1 MMGVIKRDML
11 AEIKMAYI
19 NLKILEGALRQ
30 VEVGAEPSNS

>member
-30 VEVGAEPSNS
+30 AEVGAEPSNS